1 MREKDRRLRLG
12 RILILAL
19 ILLLVLQLLM
29 MGVYGCYGSMMMQE
43 RSEEAMRYIQNMY
56 CANLEEALV
65 ETERNLREL
74 LSERSGFRQLKSAS
88 SLQRWRITN
97 RLLERLEECRDAS
110 GRTDAYAIL
119 GESSDLMI
127 SRSGNISYQDLTEV
141 SAYLRAEL
149 DREEEDSRW
158 RAAQLNGRGYL
169 VKTYFCYGEVVLA
182 ALISEDRIR
191 QILTYGQD
199 LTRPDQTVD
208 FFILDGSHRL
218 ICSSNSQQG
227 SDEPETLPQQGADQ
241 SEQQEADRVAEAL
254 PQQRAG
260 RPKQQGTDQAEA
272 LLEFG
277 ARWDE
282 QGKSARYA
290 YQERAILDG
299 AYYVVCRME
308 TPDLLGQSPLFVLI
322 LVLLLSSV
330 LFLGWYLRFI
340 RREVVAPIRDL
351 FETSEKIQQGDLK
364 VRPSYVCRSREL
376 RELREAYGTM
386 LDTILEL
393 KVREYEE
400 NLLLKDS
407 ELKYLHMQLK
417 PHFFLNALSTINSMA
432 YQGKTEEIRR
442 FVQAFSENIR
452 YMFRAGLYTVP
463 LSEELDG
470 VSKYL
475 SMQRFLYGESFYAY
489 FQVPD
494 ELRGYPVPQMLLH
507 TFMENVFKHAAGQN
521 AFLDIFVV
529 CSADLHNGQEMLRI
543 AIMDS
548 GKRFP
553 EEVVE
558 RINGE
563 NARPGDVERPGE
575 DVQKRPDGQGIGLAH
590 TKNILWIMYE
600 QEGLLRLENE
610 GEEGK
615 RILVWIPRSV
625 RKGLTG
631 QHPTTKAACADLKET
646 EDGG

>member
-299 AYYVVCRME
+299 AY
-308 TPDLLGQSPLFVLI
+308 LSLI
-322 LVLLLSSV
+322 H
-330 LFLGWYLRFI
+330 I
-340 RREVVAPIRDL
+340 
-351 FETSEKIQQGDLK
+351 
-364 VRPSYVCRSREL
+364 
-376 RELREAYGTM
+376 
-386 LDTILEL
+386 
-393 KVREYEE
+393 
-400 NLLLKDS
+400 
-407 ELKYLHMQLK
+407 
-417 PHFFLNALSTINSMA
+417 
-432 YQGKTEEIRR
+432 
-442 FVQAFSENIR
+442 
-452 YMFRAGLYTVP
+452 
-463 LSEELDG
+463 
-470 VSKYL
+470 
-475 SMQRFLYGESFYAY
+475 
-489 FQVPD
+489 
-494 ELRGYPVPQMLLH
+494 
-507 TFMENVFKHAAGQN
+507 
-521 AFLDIFVV
+521 
-529 CSADLHNGQEMLRI
+529 
-543 AIMDS
+543 
-548 GKRFP
+548 
-553 EEVVE
+553 
-558 RINGE
+558 
-563 NARPGDVERPGE
+563 
-575 DVQKRPDGQGIGLAH
+575 
-590 TKNILWIMYE
+590 
-600 QEGLLRLENE
+600 
-610 GEEGK
+610 
-615 RILVWIPRSV
+615 
-625 RKGLTG
+625 
-631 QHPTTKAACADLKET
+631 
-646 EDGG
+646 